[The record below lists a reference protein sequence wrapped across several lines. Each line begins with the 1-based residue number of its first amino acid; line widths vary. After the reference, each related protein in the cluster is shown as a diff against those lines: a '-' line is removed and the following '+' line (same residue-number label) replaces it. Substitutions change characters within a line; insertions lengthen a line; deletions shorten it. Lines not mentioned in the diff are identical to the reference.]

1 MCTFLCVEELR
12 QVAVV
17 KGGGGREVL
26 VVVAKEIFDR
36 IIYLGKEEELYLS
49 GNRSSKFV
57 RNLSSR
63 SKTVN

>member
-17 KGGGGREVL
+17 KGGGGGEVL

-36 IIYLGKEEELYLS
+36 IIYLGKEELYLS